1 MIGNEGLLHFLFFL
15 IFVSLII
22 IYRLLEENKSLS
34 GLRKIAA
41 FDKVAH
47 AIGLSVEAG
56 KRIHLSLGNSL
67 ISSENASS
75 GFMGL
80 SVLAKIIRVASNS
93 DRPPVVVSG
102 DATLSILSQC
112 SIQAAGQE
120 LSIQTQTEIP
130 ANWLVG
136 LTPYSF
142 AAGSLPVIYD
152 EQTSIDILLGHFGS
166 EVGLILDASEQS
178 GNISLA
184 GSDQLNAQAIV
195 YAAAQEPLIGEELY
209 AAGAYVQTGGMH
221 QASLHAEDVLRWII
235 VGIALGGAILKMI
248 GIL

>member
-1 MIGNEGLLHFLFFL
+1 MIGNDGLLHFLFLL

-22 IYRLLEENKSLS
+22 IYRLLEKNKSLS
-34 GLRKIAA
+34 SLRKIAA

-56 KRIHLSLGNSL
+56 KRIHLSLGNGL

-75 GFMGL
+75 GFIGL
-80 SVLAKIIRVASNS
+80 SVLKKIIRVASKS

-120 LSIQTQTEIP
+120 LSIQPQTEIP

-152 EQTSIDILLGHFGS
+152 EQTSVDILLGYFGS
-166 EVGLILDASEQS
+166 EIGLILDASERS

>member
-1 MIGNEGLLHFLFFL
+1 MTGNEGLLHFLFFL

-22 IYRLLEENKSLS
+22 IYRLLEDNNPLS

-80 SVLAKIIRVASNS
+80 SVLKKIIKVAANS
-93 DRPPVVVSG
+93 DRPPIVVSG

-112 SIQAAGQE
+112 SIQAAGQD
-120 LSIQTQTEIP
+120 LSIQPKTEIP
-130 ANWLVG
+130 TNWLVG

-142 AAGSLPVIYD
+142 AVGSLPVIYD

-166 EVGLILDASEQS
+166 EVGLILDASERT

-235 VGIALGGAILKMI
+235 VGIALGGAILKMV